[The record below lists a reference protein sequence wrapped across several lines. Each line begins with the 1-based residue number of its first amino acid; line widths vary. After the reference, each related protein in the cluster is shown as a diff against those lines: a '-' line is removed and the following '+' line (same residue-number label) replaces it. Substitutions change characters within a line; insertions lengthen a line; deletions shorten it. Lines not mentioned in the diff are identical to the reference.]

1 MAGALLKSAIAT
13 PVANDGA
20 APCRK
25 RTDWTPERL
34 TILADFFEAGWS
46 HELMGQALGVSKGAI
61 SGKLD
66 RLAEIDPKK
75 WTRSATIITLKPDR
89 SASAARAEERR
100 AQAAMAKAIEESV
113 VGVGLLQLGALMC
126 RWPMAYTTEQTF
138 CGADQ
143 TARSSYC
150 HDHEARSRVH
160 QGGCA

>member
-1 MAGALLKSAIAT
+1 MSGALLKSDLAG

-66 RLAEIDPKK
+66 RLVEADPKK
-75 WTRSATIITLKPDR
+75 WTRSATIHSIRPDR
-89 SASAARAEERR
+89 SGMAAKAEERR
-100 AQAAMAKAIEESV
+100 AQAAMAKAIEQSV
-113 VGVGLLQLGALMC
+113 VGVSLLDLEPGMC
-126 RWPMAYTTEQTF
+126 RWPVAFTDVQTF
-138 CGADQ
+138 CGTERAQ
-143 TARSSYC
+143 PGWYCRAHALRSR
-150 HDHEARSRVH
+150 EAR
-160 QGGCA
+160 